1 MALDFVAG
9 CVGGCAGVLVG
20 HPFDTIK
27 VHLQTQD
34 ALRPIYRGTFHC
46 MQTIVQKE
54 SVRGLYRGM
63 TSPLCGVALINA
75 VVFGVYGNV
84 QRRMSEP
91 DALCTHFYAGAA
103 AGVAQSFICSPIEL
117 AKTRIQVQMSRGA
130 AGGEVARGPLQCLVR
145 VARVEGARGVW
156 RGLGATAARDSSGVA
171 VYFVTYEWLA
181 RAMAP
186 GGDQPLST
194 GRVLLA
200 GGLAGTVSWIS
211 SFPVDV
217 VKSRLQVDGMDG
229 PRRYSGFWD
238 CCRQSV
244 RAEGLSFLGR
254 GLTSTV
260 LRAFPMNAATFAV
273 VTWVFRLAGPQ
284 GEAERPPPRVGPRPD
299 AANALPFWA
308 RALLLARRTRCRGS
322 AGRPEAA
329 GRAGGRAARPRRGP
343 AAASFQAHVPRAAA
357 ATPPAPRPPPP
368 PPPTSSPS
376 VAHAGPH
383 HDADKSAV
391 EEQVA
396 AASAPRGRRRGR
408 RRQRR
413 PAPYDP

>member
-34 ALRPIYRGTFHC
+34 ALRPMYRGTFHC

-84 QRRMSEP
+84 QRRLSDP
-91 DALCTHFYAGAA
+91 DALRSHLYAGAA

-117 AKTRIQVQMSRGA
+117 AKTRIQVQTSRGA

-156 RGLGATAARDSSGVA
+156 RGLGATAARDASGVA

-238 CCRQSV
+238 CWRQSV

-273 VTWVFRLAGPQ
+273 VTWVFRLAGPE

-299 AANALPFWA
+299 AD
-308 RALLLARRTRCRGS
+308 ALLLGAPLLLGAADPLCEGLRRRQRQL
-322 AGRPEAA
+322 AGLV
-329 GRAGGRAARPRRGP
+329 GGRRAPPGDLAAC
-343 AAASFQAHVPRAAA
+343 FQAHA
-357 ATPPAPRPPPP
+357 PAPAPARA
-368 PPPTSSPS
+368 SAHEFALPS
-376 VAHAGPH
+376 RTQDPIL
-383 HDADKSAV
+383 DADKSAV
-391 EEQVA
+391 VEQVA
-396 AASAPRGRRRGR
+396 AAIRAERAAAREEA
-408 RRQRR
+408 
-413 PAPYDP
+413 PAPARAL